1 MNKGKVTQMSILF
14 FKTSVHKLQFTVGQQ
29 LSSTPFEHEYKQL
42 LVLEFNQSVFKSP
55 RAI

>member
-14 FKTSVHKLQFTVGQQ
+14 FKTRVHRLQYIVGQQ

-55 RAI
+55 IAI